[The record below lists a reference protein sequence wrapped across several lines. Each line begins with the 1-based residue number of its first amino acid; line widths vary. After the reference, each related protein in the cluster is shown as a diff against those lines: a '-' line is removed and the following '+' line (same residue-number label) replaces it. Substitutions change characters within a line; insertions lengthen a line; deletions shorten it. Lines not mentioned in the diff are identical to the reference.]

1 VITVE
6 VLVFCFI
13 FWLCVTLWSELLSPT
28 NRAARFTPGE
38 LPPQA
43 GLSVGVIETTGAIVR
58 PVTLGVRILANLA
71 GGQIALAAMESI
83 SGVGSVILEVVE
95 TGVILIQRTIVL
107 LLLASYIRE
116 SEVR

>member
-1 VITVE
+1 M
-6 VLVFCFI
+6 
-13 FWLCVTLWSELLSPT
+13 
-28 NRAARFTPGE
+28 
-38 LPPQA
+38 
-43 GLSVGVIETTGAIVR
+43 VR
-58 PVTLGVRILANLA
+58 PVTLGVRMLANLA